1 MSKERKFHQL
11 IEDMDREEKNRVW
24 QAIKAQEEQNQPNS
38 EPVIPQKVS
47 RRMFL
52 QRAIAVASIILV
64 LGGGI
69 FAVMKLLPNDSLQP
83 GNTGDIQISNSGS
96 GSTENENRYCSSDSY
111 SMVETE
117 KTLKDLVTFEGK
129 SFLYFDWYDVTDY
142 CSDGIYQLN
151 DSEEIIGYSEEI
163 IDINTGSLVT
173 IRIISSEYQLQHLE
187 LFENIDSA
195 VHINDIQIDWK
206 TVKNTSYAKF
216 KYGGYDYYI
225 TLEYPMESDAI
236 LDLIQELLN

>member
-11 IEDMDREEKNRVW
+11 IEDMDQEEKNRVW
-24 QAIKAQEEQNQPNS
+24 QAIKAQEEQSLQNS
-38 EPVIPQKVS
+38 EPDSVKKPTRSVFI
-47 RRMFL
+47 R
-52 QRAIAVASIILV
+52 RAIVAASIVLL

-69 FAVMKLLPNDSLQP
+69 FAAMKLLPNPSIRP
-83 GNTGDIQISNSGS
+83 GNTGDIQISNS

-111 SMVETE
+111 SMVESE
-117 KTLKDLVTFEGK
+117 KTLKDLVTFEEK
-129 SFLYFDWYDVTDY
+129 SFLYLDWYDVTDY
-142 CSDGIYQLN
+142 YSDGIYQLN

-163 IDINTGSLVT
+163 IDINTGSLIT
-173 IRIISSEYQLQHLE
+173 IRIISSGYQLQHLE
-187 LFENIDSA
+187 LFENTDSA
-195 VHINDIQIDWK
+195 AHINDIQIDWK